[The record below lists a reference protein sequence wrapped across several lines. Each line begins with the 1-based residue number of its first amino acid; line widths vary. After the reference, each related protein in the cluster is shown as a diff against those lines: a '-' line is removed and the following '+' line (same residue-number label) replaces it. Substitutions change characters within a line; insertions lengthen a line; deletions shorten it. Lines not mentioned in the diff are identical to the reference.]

1 MNPKKKP
8 LFNRTDANKGKKFGS
23 RWNKPR
29 GLQNKLRMKIKSHGS
44 RPSPG
49 YGAPK
54 KLKNLVKNGMK
65 LVMVFGVEQL
75 SGVNVKSEII
85 ILDGRIGTKK
95 KIDLLERICK
105 LNVSIYNVKDVKSY
119 LDSLKNKFEE
129 KKKKKIS
136 LSKAKMKKSVVKKDK
151 TEEKKVMSEVKKD
164 SNVETKMEKK
174 K

>member
-54 KLKNLVKNGMK
+54 KLKNLVKK
-65 LVMVFGVEQL
+65 TPILRK
-75 SGVNVKSEII
+75 VKGI
-85 ILDGRIGTKK
+85 KK
-95 KIDLLERICK
+95 WLT
-105 LNVSIYNVKDVKSY
+105 SI
-119 LDSLKNKFEE
+119 F
-129 KKKKKIS
+129 
-136 LSKAKMKKSVVKKDK
+136 
-151 TEEKKVMSEVKKD
+151 
-164 SNVETKMEKK
+164 
-174 K
+174 

>member
-54 KLKNLVKNGMK
+54 NLKNLVKNEMK
-65 LVMVFGVEQL
+65 LVRVFGVEQL

-119 LDSLKNKFEE
+119 LDSLKNK
-129 KKKKKIS
+129 
-136 LSKAKMKKSVVKKDK
+136 